1 MTELSLIDEVVVNL
15 PLYEIGKGLQEI
27 LKKLKS
33 DFAITRAK
41 RYLDFASG
49 NLDEAI
55 HRKKKTN
62 VIFLEFLRFNF
73 LLTAKDLNS
82 KANTA
87 KGYIYFAEHFLKLKE
102 YEYALHDIDNYL
114 HYFKKNARDHKHL

>member
-1 MTELSLIDEVVVNL
+1 MTELGLIDEVVANL

-49 NLDEAI
+49 NLDGAI
-55 HRKKKTN
+55 YSKKKTN

-73 LLTAKDLNS
+73 LVTIKDLS
-82 KANTA
+82 DKAKIA
-87 KGYIYFAEHFLKLKE
+87 KGYIYFADRFLNLKE
-102 YEYALHDIDNYL
+102 YEYALHDIENYM
-114 HYFKKNARDHKHL
+114 HHTKNI